1 MTTRALL
8 RDHRLYMIFAI
19 TLMAVMGVASLTPA
33 FPGVIT
39 HFGIAPQ
46 QVGWLIA
53 AFTLPGIVMALVT
66 GILADR
72 FGRKAVLVP
81 SLLVFGMAG
90 FACFFATDFSTLIFL
105 RFIQGIGASSFG
117 TLNVTLVGDFFET
130 GNRQAAMGYNA
141 SVLSLGTATYPV
153 IGGALATL
161 GWQFPFLLPLFAI
174 PVAFWLWFFLP
185 HHEQKTQQMKA
196 YFISVW
202 GKINQPHVW
211 LLFLLTFFIFMVLY
225 GSLLTYLP
233 ILMKQRMN
241 AGPGEIG
248 IMMSLMSLMTA
259 TVASQSGRI
268 GVRLQPARQVL
279 ISLIFYFIAILLY
292 WKSGS
297 PGMLIIPS
305 LLFGIGHG
313 MILPCIQN
321 LLVSYAPFHERAAF
335 MSANSVLTRS
345 GQTLGPLFAGLF
357 YSLAGF
363 NGVYISGAVLIL
375 VMAGITIALGK
386 TEKSLIS

>member
-1 MTTRALL
+1 
-8 RDHRLYMIFAI
+8 
-19 TLMAVMGVASLTPA
+19 
-33 FPGVIT
+33 
-39 HFGIAPQ
+39 
-46 QVGWLIA
+46 
-53 AFTLPGIVMALVT
+53 
-66 GILADR
+66 
-72 FGRKAVLVP
+72 
-81 SLLVFGMAG
+81 
-90 FACFFATDFSTLIFL
+90 
-105 RFIQGIGASSFG
+105 
-117 TLNVTLVGDFFET
+117 
-130 GNRQAAMGYNA
+130 
-141 SVLSLGTATYPV
+141 
-153 IGGALATL
+153 
-161 GWQFPFLLPLFAI
+161 
-174 PVAFWLWFFLP
+174 
-185 HHEQKTQQMKA
+185 
-196 YFISVW
+196 
-202 GKINQPHVW
+202 
-211 LLFLLTFFIFMVLY
+211 
-225 GSLLTYLP
+225 
-233 ILMKQRMN
+233 
-241 AGPGEIG
+241 
-248 IMMSLMSLMTA
+248 MTA

-321 LLVSYAPFHERAAF
+321 LLVSYAPFNERAAF

-375 VMAGITIALGK
+375 IMAGITIALGK